1 MKIIVFSLNSP
12 ASSVSSLAPYTLFLF
27 WMKYVPTQ
35 NCIVHTHF
43 FFFFGIEVLGR
54 PFSFD
59 NAPIFLKLCLCRCSD
74 GYLRSTNYNL
84 PIYTYTYTL
93 YSSVCFSSDI
103 FSRSTTSFRFRLDT
117 YTTVGIHN
125 YKYFVIYFI

>member
-12 ASSVSSLAPYTLFLF
+12 ASSVSSLAPYSLSILDEVRPYTKLHCAYAFLL
-27 WMKYVPTQ
+27 
-35 NCIVHTHF
+35 
-43 FFFFGIEVLGR
+43 FFGIEVLGR

-103 FSRSTTSFRFRLDT
+103 FSRSTTSFRFRLDS